1 MIARD
6 RGERLVRTDGRYRV
20 EVYRP
25 DADPSV
31 GRDAGSMRIEAR
43 RPERR
48 LSLDVNRIE
57 RSGIERRT
65 ETRNREGGAERLRED
80 QPEFR
85 TPEREIHRDTR
96 DSDGRQGGSR
106 EREVTRQR
114 EAERPSMKEYIEQ
127 RKQEFARP
135 EERSREQWFAPFYE
149 RREMMRERPT
159 GRERISPPS
168 IQREPVRP
176 APEMQRGGES
186 QTPGGSRGDGRKR
199 NRD

>member
-1 MIARD
+1 
-6 RGERLVRTDGRYRV
+6 
-20 EVYRP
+20 
-25 DADPSV
+25 
-31 GRDAGSMRIEAR
+31 
-43 RPERR
+43 
-48 LSLDVNRIE
+48 
-57 RSGIERRT
+57 
-65 ETRNREGGAERLRED
+65 
-80 QPEFR
+80 
-85 TPEREIHRDTR
+85 
-96 DSDGRQGGSR
+96 
-106 EREVTRQR
+106 
-114 EAERPSMKEYIEQ
+114 MKEYIEQ